1 MNWRKVIL
9 TAITG
14 AYVVMWI
21 GGVIAHTLHG
31 GPPPEAQW
39 AAPVFLLLAGL
50 IALVTASRANLGGLL
65 AAAGIG
71 FIAEYIGVSYDFLF
85 GRYVYTGTLHPL
97 LLGVPLVM
105 ACAWMILFAYVK
117 QMLLPFKLSKPA
129 EMTISGVWMVAI
141 DLLIDPLAANRL
153 GYWRWIES
161 GAYYGVPA
169 RNFLGWFVVSS
180 MIFGIIRQRQQ
191 SDLWARSVGLSI
203 LLFFTVIA
211 LAYQLALAASV
222 GFALSSGHLALTI
235 ISYRRKAKRWTYL
248 SSFNRGY
255 GIRNSCS
262 RQRTHRSME
271 RGRSAR

>member
-1 MNWRKVIL
+1 MNLHEAFSGWKGKVIL
-9 TAITG
+9 IALAG
-14 AYVVMWI
+14 AYIALWF
-21 GGVIAHTLHG
+21 GGVSSHILYG
-31 GPPPEAQW
+31 GPPPDAQW
-39 AAPVFLLLAGL
+39 TASVFLLLAGL
-50 IALVTASRANLGGLL
+50 IVLATASPTNLGGLL

-71 FIAEYIGVSYDFLF
+71 FIAEYIGVSCGFLF
-85 GRYVYTGTLHPL
+85 GRYVYTGTLQPL

-117 QMLLPFKLSKPA
+117 QMLFPFKLSKPA

-169 RNFLGWFVVSS
+169 RNFLGWFVVSF
-180 MIFGIIRQRQQ
+180 MIFGIIRQRPQT
-191 SDLWARSVGLSI
+191 DLWARSVGLSI

-222 GFALSSGHLALTI
+222 GLALSLAHLALVI
-235 ISYRRKAKRWTYL
+235 KSHRRKA
-248 SSFNRGY
+248 SP
-255 GIRNSCS
+255 
-262 RQRTHRSME
+262 
-271 RGRSAR
+271 

>member
-1 MNWRKVIL
+1 MNTRKVIL
-9 TAITG
+9 TALAG
-14 AYVVMWI
+14 AYVALWV
-21 GGVIAHTLHG
+21 GGVSAHVLQG
-31 GPPPEAQW
+31 GPPTDAQW

-50 IALVTASRANLGGLL
+50 IVLVTASPANLGGLL

-71 FIAEYIGVSYDFLF
+71 FIAEYVGVSYGFLF
-85 GRYVYTGTLHPL
+85 GRYVYTGTLQPL

-117 QMLLPFKLSKPA
+117 QMLLPFKLSKLT

-153 GYWRWIES
+153 GYWRWIET

-169 RNFLGWFVVSS
+169 RNFLGWFLVSF
-180 MIFGIIRQRQQ
+180 MIFGIVRQHPQ

-211 LAYQLALAASV
+211 LAYQLALAAGV
-222 GFALSSGHLALTI
+222 GLVLALVHLALAVI
-235 ISYRRKAKRWTYL
+235 IHRRQA
-248 SSFNRGY
+248 GP
-255 GIRNSCS
+255 
-262 RQRTHRSME
+262 
-271 RGRSAR
+271 

>member
-9 TAITG
+9 TALAG
-14 AYVVMWI
+14 AYAALWV
-21 GGVIAHTLHG
+21 GGVSAHILKG
-31 GPPPEAQW
+31 GPPPDAQW

-50 IALVTASRANLGGLL
+50 IVLFTASAANLGGLL

-71 FIAEYIGVSYDFLF
+71 FVAEYMGVSRGFLF
-85 GRYVYTGTLHPL
+85 GRYVYTGTLQPL

-117 QMLLPFKLSKPA
+117 QMLLPFKLSKLA

-153 GYWRWIES
+153 GYWRWIEA

-169 RNFLGWFVVSS
+169 RNFLGWYVVSF
-180 MIFGIIRQRQQ
+180 MIFGIIRQRPQ

-222 GFALSSGHLALTI
+222 GLALSLAHVALAV
-235 ISYRRKAKRWTYL
+235 ISNRRQA
-248 SSFNRGY
+248 
-255 GIRNSCS
+255 
-262 RQRTHRSME
+262 E
-271 RGRSAR
+271 P